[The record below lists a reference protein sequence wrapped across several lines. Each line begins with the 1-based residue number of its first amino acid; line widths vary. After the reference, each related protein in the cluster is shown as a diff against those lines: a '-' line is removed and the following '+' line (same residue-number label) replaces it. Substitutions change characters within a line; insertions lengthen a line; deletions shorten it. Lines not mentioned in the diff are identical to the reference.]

1 LKHICKLAFHFP
13 NSMTP
18 ISGSLK
24 GLWQLDI
31 LIFML
36 SLSLPVSAFAVDAH
50 GNGVPACPLSGAMAN
65 ATVVVT
71 DPTGA
76 LVPQAA
82 VEIRCK
88 TTATA
93 VQTND
98 AGSALFHLRPGSY
111 QIAVIAPGFGESE
124 QTVSLGES
132 KNPLTIV
139 IAPGAATDTINV
151 TADSGFVPF
160 ASNAG
165 SKTNAQLIE
174 VPQSISVVN
183 EREMRDRNVRTV
195 NEALRYTPGITPD
208 EYGIDQRFD
217 WLKIRGFD
225 AQTFGVF
232 RDGTRFNSLS
242 GKLDPFELESVEI
255 LKGPSSVLYGEAPP
269 GGLVNQVTK
278 RPPAERQYVGGAEFG
293 SYDRRQGTVDVGG
306 PIEQRGIFRYRLL
319 GLIRDSGTQ
328 VNFTPD
334 NRRLIAPSFAWQPDE
349 RTNVTGLAD
358 YQHDGTKWGQ
368 SLPAKGTLYD
378 NNPNGPISESFF
390 AGEPSAEGVTRDQA
404 SVAYTAD
411 HLFKDRW
418 DAHQSYRFQH
428 INVHASTL
436 YATGYAAGSD
446 SLLTRGSFSAPERD
460 DINTLDTRVLRR
472 FSTTNWSQT
481 VLAGYDYL
489 RFDTSLID
497 NFGAS
502 TDINVLNPVY
512 GKTGFPAGVNYTNNH
527 GVLNQNGVYLQDQV
541 KYREHL
547 VFTIGGREDWAVND
561 VTNFVASEANTHQD
575 DSKFTGRAGV
585 TYLTNFG
592 LAPYFSYATSFL
604 PTVGTD
610 IFGTAF
616 KPTTGSQEEAGIK
629 FQPHT
634 WTSFFTVAYYNLLE
648 NNVEESVQLATGEFD
663 TLQQGQARSRGFEF
677 EGLVNLQQGW
687 NIHTSY
693 SLDATA
699 STKSRDA
706 ASLGKWLPQVAR
718 NTASTLLDY
727 QVQSGRVAGLG
738 LEGGVRFAGRNAAD
752 LENTFFI
759 RNYTLVDA
767 GVRYSYRHM
776 QLQVNATNLAN
787 RRYVSTCISASS
799 CYFGYA
805 SNVVGDVRYHF

>member
-1 LKHICKLAFHFP
+1 MHSYSEPSH
-13 NSMTP
+13 
-18 ISGSLK
+18 SLLLSPSVSLCFK
-24 GLWQLDI
+24 SSRQLNCLLFI
-31 LIFML
+31 LC
-36 SLSLPVSAFAVDAH
+36 SCLPVSVFASPASAEVI
-50 GNGVPACPLSGAMAN
+50 PACSASTVPGT

-76 LVPQAA
+76 LVPRAA
-82 VEIRCK
+82 VEVRCQASAI
-88 TTATA
+88 T
-93 VQTND
+93 VQTD
-98 AGSALFHLRPGSY
+98 DTGSALVHLHPGTY
-111 QIAVIAPGFGESE
+111 RIAVNAPGFGEAM
-124 QTVSLGES
+124 QTVALGET
-132 KNPLTIV
+132 KGPVTVV
-139 IAPGAATDTINV
+139 ISPGAATDTINV

-208 EYGIDQRFD
+208 EYGTDQRFD

-278 RPPAERQYVGGAEFG
+278 RPPAERQYRAGAEFG
-293 SYDRRQGTVDVGG
+293 SYQRRQGTLDLGG
-306 PIEQRGIFRYRLL
+306 PINRQGIFRYRLL
-319 GLIRDSGTQ
+319 GLVRDSGTQ
-328 VNFTPD
+328 VDFTPD
-334 NRRLIAPSFAWQPDE
+334 NRRLIATSLAWQPNE
-349 RTNVTGLAD
+349 RTNITGLAD

-368 SLPAKGTLYD
+368 SLPAQGTLY
-378 NNPNGPISESFF
+378 NTNPNGKIRESFF
-390 AGEPSAEGVTRDQA
+390 AGEPSAEGVVRDQA

-411 HLFKDRW
+411 HLFQDGW

-428 INVHASTL
+428 INVHASTI
-436 YATGYAAGSD
+436 YATGYAPGSE

-460 DINTLDTRVLRR
+460 NINTLDTRVLRR

-489 RFDTSLID
+489 RFDTHLID
-497 NFGAS
+497 NFGSS
-502 TDINVLNPVY
+502 TNINVFSPIY
-512 GKTGFPAGVNYTNNH
+512 GTTGFPAGINYTDNH
-527 GVLNQNGVYLQDQV
+527 GVLDQNGIYLQDQV
-541 KYREHL
+541 KFRDHL
-547 VFTIGGREDWAVND
+547 IFTLGGREDWAVNN
-561 VTNFVASEANTHQD
+561 VTNYVAGETNTHQN

-585 TYLTNFG
+585 TYLTDFG
-592 LAPYFSYATSFL
+592 IAPYFSYATSFL

-616 KPTTGSQEEAGIK
+616 RPTTGSQQEAGIK
-629 FQPHT
+629 FQPHN

-648 NNVEESVQLATGEFD
+648 NNVEESVQLASGAFD
-663 TLQQGQARSRGFEF
+663 TVQQGQARSRGFEF
-677 EGLVNLQQGW
+677 EGLVNLRQGW
-687 NIHTSY
+687 NIHSSY

-699 STKSRDA
+699 STRSSDA
-706 ASLGKWLPQVAR
+706 ASIGKWLPQVAR

-727 QVQSGRVAGLG
+727 QVQSGRLAGLG

-752 LENTFFI
+752 LDNTFFI

-767 GVRYSYRHM
+767 GVRYGYRHM
-776 QLQVNATNLAN
+776 QFQVNATNVAN
-787 RRYVSTCISASS
+787 RRYVSTCISVSS

-805 SNVVGDVRYHF
+805 GNVVGDVWYHF